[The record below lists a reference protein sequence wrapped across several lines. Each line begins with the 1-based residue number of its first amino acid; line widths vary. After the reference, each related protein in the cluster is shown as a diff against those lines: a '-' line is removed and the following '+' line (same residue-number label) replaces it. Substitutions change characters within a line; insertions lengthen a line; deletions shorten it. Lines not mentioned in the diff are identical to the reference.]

1 MNKSLKSIEN
11 KLFQDGIEK
20 LIEWTNKKNFDV
32 HFGHCL
38 TDEYRPADRL
48 ITISTRFGEEKQLY
62 AFLHECGHLLLGKDE
77 KSYTK
82 KYPSSAKM
90 WEFNSNKK
98 LERSKKYKVDV
109 VSEEIDAWRKGKEIA
124 KRLDIYVNDENYY
137 SLMSECVYGYIL
149 HVARR

>member
-1 MNKSLKSIEN
+1 MNKPLKSIEK
-11 KLFQDGIEK
+11 KLFQEGIEK
-20 LIEWTNKKNFDV
+20 LIEWTNKKNVDV

-38 TDEYRPADRL
+38 TDEYRPADSL

-77 KSYTK
+77 KNYTK

-90 WEFNSNKK
+90 WQFNSNKR

-124 KRLDIYVNDENYY
+124 KRLDIHVNDENYY
-137 SLMSECVYGYIL
+137 SFMSECVYGYIL